1 MNSVHEFQPGP
12 GSYNLG
18 SEIGKKSFVY
28 SNLPMAT
35 MVRGPKAPKVYLA
48 NDQKMYSKGEISP
61 SVQSY
66 NPNYDYLF
74 KNTKGATFG
83 KQPRPDYFSSMSK
96 RSPGPGY
103 EAKRLTSTGIVFPQA
118 GVVRRDLNGKSLKQ
132 VASLS
137 RYQLMDTRKLF
148 DSKVY

>member
-1 MNSVHEFQPGP
+1 MNSIHDFQAGP
-12 GSYNLG
+12 GSYDLA

-35 MVRGPKAPKVYLA
+35 MARGPKVPKVYLP
-48 NDQKMYSKGEISP
+48 NDQKMYLKGEISP

-66 NPNYDYLF
+66 YPNYEYLY
-74 KNTKGATFG
+74 KNLKGASFG
-83 KQPRPDYFSSMSK
+83 SQPRPDYFSSMSK

-103 EAKRLTSTGIVFPQA
+103 DPKKLTSTGVVFPQA
-118 GVVRRDLNGKSLKQ
+118 GVIRRDLNGKSLKK

-148 DSKVY
+148 DSNAY